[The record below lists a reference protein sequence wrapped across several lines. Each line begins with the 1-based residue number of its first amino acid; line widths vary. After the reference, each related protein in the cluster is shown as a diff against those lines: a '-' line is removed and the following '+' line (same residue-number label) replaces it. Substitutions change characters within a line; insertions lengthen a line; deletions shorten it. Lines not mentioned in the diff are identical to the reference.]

1 MASVVDVWRAIDPE
15 ASLVSGAAAG
25 LGRPVRGVM
34 RTRVAPPHLPP
45 PLDNGLLIA
54 DADLLRPLDELL
66 AALRQAE
73 LRPVAVLL
81 GGARPSSVDGVDDPL
96 PILASAQS
104 VGRLADGAAAYLA
117 GEAEWLARLAHDLR
131 LACAEATLAE
141 PEVATPAG
149 LVASRQRR
157 GVAVSVGGELLA
169 LHARPSGR
177 ALAAR
182 FAAVH
187 ARLLS
192 GGQRH
197 AGARSSRDGMWLL
210 ERGIRPGASA
220 WLFDDAPLAAVDE
233 VAADALAVTLR
244 ALLRRPAG
252 PATARAEG
260 PATARPDPPPAHDEL
275 PYSETLLAVARHNG
289 RVAPAAR
296 DLGVHRNTVLY
307 RLRRAAAE
315 SGLDPRRPDDALAIL
330 SRTRG

>member
-15 ASLVSGAAAG
+15 ALVVSGAAAL

-34 RTRVAPPHLPP
+34 RTRVAPPHLPTP
-45 PLDNGLLIA
+45 IDNGLLVA
-54 DADLLRPLDELL
+54 DAALLRPVDELL
-66 AALRQAE
+66 ATLRQAE

-81 GGARPSSVDGVDDPL
+81 GGARPASVEGSDDQL
-96 PILASAQS
+96 PILASALS

-117 GEAEWLARLAHDLR
+117 GETEWLGRLAHELR

-157 GVAVSVGGELLA
+157 GVAVSVGGELRT

-192 GGQRH
+192 SGQRH
-197 AGARSSRDGMWLL
+197 AGGLSSRDGLWLL
-210 ERGIRPGASA
+210 ERAIRPGASV

-244 ALLRRPAG
+244 ALLRRPVGSATSRQEAP
-252 PATARAEG
+252 PAT
-260 PATARPDPPPAHDEL
+260 RPGRGSAPPDL
-275 PYSETLLAVARHNG
+275 PYAETLLAVARHNG

-296 DLGVHRNTVLY
+296 ELGVHRNTVLY

-330 SRTRG
+330 ARRNG